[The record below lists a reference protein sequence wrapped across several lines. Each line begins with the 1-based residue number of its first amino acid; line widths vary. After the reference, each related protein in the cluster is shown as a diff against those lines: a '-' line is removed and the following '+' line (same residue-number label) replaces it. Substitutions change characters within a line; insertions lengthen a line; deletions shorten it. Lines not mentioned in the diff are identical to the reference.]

1 METEDLNHIALHVS
15 NLEASNKFYG
25 ELLGL
30 EKIKR
35 PDFDFPGEWY
45 RLGKSQEL
53 HLIAGRVDKVNSSTR
68 GNHFALG
75 VKNMDLTEVFL
86 KDKGIFL
93 TEEIIAAATAKS
105 AAGSNNFIPPAIF
118 KNMSILER

>member
-15 NLEASNKFYG
+15 NLEESNKFYG

-45 RLGKSQEL
+45 R
-53 HLIAGRVDKVNSSTR
+53 IR
-68 GNHFALG
+68 
-75 VKNMDLTEVFL
+75 
-86 KDKGIFL
+86 
-93 TEEIIAAATAKS
+93 
-105 AAGSNNFIPPAIF
+105 
-118 KNMSILER
+118 

>member
-1 METEDLNHIALHVS
+1 METENLNHIALHVS
-15 NLEASNKFYG
+15 NLEESNKFYG

-45 RLGKSQEL
+45 RLGSTQEL
-53 HLIAGRVDKVNSSTR
+53 HLIAGRNDEVNSSKR

-75 VKNMDLTEVFL
+75 VKDIDLAESFL
-86 KDKGIFL
+86 EERGIPFTTRQTRPDGAFQIYCEDPDGYWIEFCQNL
-93 TEEIIAAATAKS
+93 V
-105 AAGSNNFIPPAIF
+105 
-118 KNMSILER
+118 

>member
-15 NLEASNKFYG
+15 NLEESNKFYG

-45 RLGKSQEL
+45 RLGSTQEL
-53 HLIAGRVDKVNSSTR
+53 YLIAGRNDEVNSSKR

-75 VKNMDLTEVFL
+75 VKDIDLAESFL
-86 KDKGIFL
+86 EERGIPFTTRQTRPDGAFQIYCEDPDGYWIEFCQNL
-93 TEEIIAAATAKS
+93 V
-105 AAGSNNFIPPAIF
+105 
-118 KNMSILER
+118 

>member
-75 VKNMDLTEVFL
+75 VKNMDLTEVQFFFL
-86 KDKGIFL
+86 ISLSKFFRKIQRAISLHNLTIFINKKL
-93 TEEIIAAATAKS
+93 
-105 AAGSNNFIPPAIF
+105 
-118 KNMSILER
+118 

>member
-15 NLEASNKFYG
+15 NLEESNKFYG

-45 RLGKSQEL
+45 RLGSTQEL
-53 HLIAGRVDKVNSSTR
+53 HLIAGRNDEVNSSKR

-75 VKNMDLTEVFL
+75 VKRYGFNRIFFRKKEGYLLHLDKRGQMALFKYIARILT
-86 KDKGIFL
+86 DTG
-93 TEEIIAAATAKS
+93 
-105 AAGSNNFIPPAIF
+105 
-118 KNMSILER
+118 

>member
-25 ELLGL
+25 DLLGL

-35 PDFDFPGEWY
+35 PDFDFPGEGY

-53 HLIAGRVDKVNSSTR
+53 HLIAGRADKVNSSTR

-75 VKNMDLTEVFL
+75 VKNIDLTEVFL
-86 KDKGIFL
+86 KDKGIFF
-93 TEEIIAAATAKS
+93 TPRQTRPDGAFQIYCEDPDGYWIEFCQ
-105 AAGSNNFIPPAIF
+105 N
-118 KNMSILER
+118 RVD

>member
-15 NLEASNKFYG
+15 NLEESNKFYG

-45 RLGKSQEL
+45 RLGSTQEL
-53 HLIAGRVDKVNSSTR
+53 HLIAGRNDEVNSSKR

-75 VKNMDLTEVFL
+75 VKDMDLAESFL
-86 KDKGIFL
+86 
-93 TEEIIAAATAKS
+93 EERGVPFTPRQTRPDGAFQIYCEDPDGYWIEFCQ
-105 AAGSNNFIPPAIF
+105 N
-118 KNMSILER
+118 LV